1 MPINTHKHVL
11 LKEGKE
17 DKLNQVELC
26 HVFSPPKTKPPN
38 KESALTCQNAVL
50 VKRSKHIHT
59 CEEFY
64 ASAQN
69 YTLKWQRKNIII
81 CDTHLCIHRNGNSV
95 LFLKGPKE
103 FYFYGKWLVLIP
115 QRIQIF
121 GRFWSSTWSAQSIDF
136 KLSWKKMNVSM

>member
-95 LFLKGPKE
+95 LFPKWPKK
-103 FYFYGKWLVLIP
+103 FSFLWKMVGFDP

-121 GRFWSSTWSAQSIDF
+121 GRFWSVLCGCVIFDF
-136 KLSWKKMNVSM
+136 LLAAF